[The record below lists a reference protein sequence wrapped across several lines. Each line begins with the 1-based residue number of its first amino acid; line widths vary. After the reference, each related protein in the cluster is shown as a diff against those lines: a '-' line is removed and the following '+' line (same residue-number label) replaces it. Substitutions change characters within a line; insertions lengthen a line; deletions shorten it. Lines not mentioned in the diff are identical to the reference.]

1 MPGWLIRG
9 RDTKLRLRLD
19 LRYSGDKV
27 RDLLVGCHPVSTPRS
42 LHLPDQVR
50 PTGIQTARGT
60 FAALE
65 AQPAAGVCERQPALL
80 IPGYTGS
87 KEDFLPVLQPL
98 ATAGRRVVAID
109 MRGQYESQGAADRA
123 AYAADELAA
132 DIAAIARQITGD
144 DSGVHLLGHSL
155 GGIVARQ
162 TMLARTARI
171 TSLTLLGSGPA
182 SIAGQRAAVL
192 RQILAELD
200 PMDAAGVDDV
210 AALDAKIRRLWDEH
224 LGPQAEA
231 DGTPEH
237 ILAFLRERTLRNSP
251 VGLIVMGRYLLG
263 CPDRTGE
270 LAELGAQ
277 ILVIYGENDDAWPPS
292 VQDRMAKRLKAQ
304 RVCIP
309 GAAHSPAV
317 EAPETTAS
325 TLTAFWN
332 STEWRGRRRPA
343 ATGAPQA
350 GAGPPGTQPTSGPAG
365 TQPTSG
371 AGGTQP
377 TSGPGGTQPTSAS
390 DARPSQGRRGTAAMP
405 PSGQ

>member
-1 MPGWLIRG
+1 
-9 RDTKLRLRLD
+9 
-19 LRYSGDKV
+19 
-27 RDLLVGCHPVSTPRS
+27 VSIPRS
-42 LHLPDQVR
+42 LNLPDQVR
-50 PTGIQTARGT
+50 PASIQTARGT

-123 AYAADELAA
+123 SYAVDELAA
-132 DIAAIARQITGD
+132 DIAAIARQINQD
-144 DSGVHLLGHSL
+144 DAGVHLLGHSL

-162 TMLARTARI
+162 AMLTRAARI
-171 TSLTLLGSGPA
+171 ASLTLLGSGPA
-182 SIAGQRAAVL
+182 SLAGQRAAVL
-192 RQILAELD
+192 REILAELD
-200 PMDAAGVDDV
+200 PMEAAGADDL
-210 AALDAKIRRLWDEH
+210 ASLGAKIRQLWDEH

-263 CPDRTGE
+263 CPDRTHE

-332 STEWRGRRRPA
+332 AAEWRERRRPA
-343 ATGAPQA
+343 GSGAPQA
-350 GAGPPGTQPTSGPAG
+350 RAGPTGAQPA
-365 TQPTSG
+365 
-371 AGGTQP
+371 
-377 TSGPGGTQPTSAS
+377 SAS
-390 DARPSQGRRGTAAMP
+390 DPSASQGRRGTAAIP